1 MLLVIR
7 RNSLTCDCFF
17 CGKFFY
23 QQSPTANGTLQ
34 LSLKSF
40 PQGVFSLPAAHT
52 DTLLRMEYRRADST
66 QAPRKAF
73 ITSES
78 PLPATLPATL
88 PVHLIISDLRVIA
101 DPPSE
106 VVISE
111 KCFNTC
117 VFRRADTPSFF
128 CRHLYDGP
136 GGKIGL
142 SKMEFFIRNCFTP
155 PIRVKAVGFWNW
167 GVG

>member
-1 MLLVIR
+1 MLLVTL

-17 CGKFFY
+17 CGKFFC
-23 QQSPTANGTLQ
+23 QQSPTANGALQ

-73 ITSES
+73 ITSKS
-78 PLPATLPATL
+78 PLPATL

-117 VFRRADTPSFF
+117 VFRRADTPSVL
-128 CRHLYDGP
+128 CRHLYEGP

-142 SKMEFFIRNCFTP
+142 SKMNFFIRNCFTP
-155 PIRVKAVGFWNW
+155 PTRVKAVGF
-167 GVG
+167 